1 MYATLAQYFC
11 VALKETICK
20 FFLETRGVLLPLY
33 WKIFLQSKGL
43 HSKDEGKLLTRLVID
58 IDGLVSS
65 SLLKYAFHIQSLLFW
80 FWLIWKIIL
89 DLPSL
94 IYKIWGNSLRHLD
107 AK

>member
-65 SLLKYAFHIQSLLFW
+65 SLLKYAFHIQTSKSAFLVLAHMENYSRPAQPH
-80 FWLIWKIIL
+80 I
-89 DLPSL
+89 
-94 IYKIWGNSLRHLD
+94 
-107 AK
+107 